1 LSSYDVVIIGAGPGG
16 YVAAI
21 RAGQLGLKAALVE
34 KRKTLGGTCL
44 NIGCIPSK
52 ALLDSSEFFAR
63 TKNEAAEH
71 GIEVGSVKVDLPKM
85 MDRKE
90 KVVSKLTGGVKS
102 LMKSNGV
109 DVYHGTGWI
118 VEAGRVEVRDEKG
131 NATDTLEANRLVLAN
146 GSAPAELPFLQF
158 DGEQVISSEEAL
170 SLESIPKELLVVGAG
185 AIGLEMASV
194 WSRLGSKVTVIEIMP
209 EILPGWDRQVAKT
222 LRRELSK
229 QGIEFELESK
239 VTGVK
244 KNKKSVRLSAENKKG
259 EEVSFSGEKVLVA
272 VGRRP
277 YLEGCNLE
285 SLSLAFEDDGKHIR
299 VNERFETS
307 AQGVYA
313 IGDIVHGPMLAH
325 KAEDEGVA
333 VAEVIADKAGHVNYE
348 VIPNVV
354 YTWPEGA
361 SVGRTE
367 EQLNEAG
374 VAYRKGSFPFAAN
387 GRALAMESSGGFV
400 KLLAHEETDR
410 VLGMHVV
417 GPWASDLIA
426 EAAAV
431 MEFGGSAED
440 MARTCH
446 AHPTL
451 PEAVKEAALGVAG
464 RAIHTK

>member
-1 LSSYDVVIIGAGPGG
+1 MSSYDVVIIGAGPGG

-21 RAGQLGLKAALVE
+21 RAGQLGLKTALIE
-34 KRKTLGGTCL
+34 KREALGGTCL

-63 TKNEAAEH
+63 TKNEAEEH
-71 GIEVGSVKVDLPKM
+71 GIEVGSVQVDLPKM
-85 MDRKE
+85 MARKE
-90 KVVSKLTGGVKS
+90 KVVSKLTGGVKM

-118 VEAGRVEVRDEKG
+118 VDGGHLEVRDSGGK
-131 NATDTLEANRLVLAN
+131 AKQTLETKKLILAN

-158 DGEQVISSEEAL
+158 DGEQVISSTEAL
-170 SLESIPKELLVVGAG
+170 ALERIPKELLVVGAG

-194 WSRLGSKVTVIEIMP
+194 WSRLGSKVTVVEIMP
-209 EILPGWDRQVAKT
+209 EILPGWDNQVAKS
-222 LRRELSK
+222 LHRELSK
-229 QGIEFELESK
+229 QGIDFQLETK
-239 VTGVK
+239 VTGIK

-285 SLSLAFEDDGKHIR
+285 ALSLAFEDDRKHIK

-313 IGDIVHGPMLAH
+313 IGDIIHGPMLAH

-333 VAEVIADKAGHVNYE
+333 VAEVIAGKAGHVNYD

-354 YTWPEGA
+354 YTLPEGA

-367 EQLNEAG
+367 EQLSEAG

-387 GRALAMESSGGFV
+387 GRALAMDSAGGFV
-400 KLLAHEETDR
+400 KILAHEETDR

>member
-1 LSSYDVVIIGAGPGG
+1 MSGYDVVIIGAGPGG

-21 RAGQLGLKAALVE
+21 RAGQLGLKTALIE
-34 KRKTLGGTCL
+34 KRQTLGGTCL

-52 ALLDSSEFFAR
+52 ALLDSSEFYAR
-63 TKNEAAEH
+63 TRNEAEEH
-71 GIEVGSVKVDLPKM
+71 GIEVSAVKIDLAKM
-85 MDRKE
+85 MARKE
-90 KVVSKLTGGVKS
+90 KVVSKLTGGVKM
-102 LMKSNGV
+102 LLKSSGV

-118 VEAGRVEVRDEKG
+118 VDAGKVELRDESGK
-131 NATDTLEANRLVLAN
+131 AKETLNTKNLILAN

-158 DGEQVISSEEAL
+158 DGEQVISSTEAL
-170 SLESIPKELLVVGAG
+170 SLEKVPRELLVVGAG

-194 WSRLGSKVTVIEIMP
+194 WSRLGSQVTVVEIMP
-209 EILPGWDRQVAKT
+209 EILPGWDGQVAKT
-222 LRRELSK
+222 IRRELSK
-229 QGIEFELESK
+229 QGIDFQLETK
-239 VTGVK
+239 VTGIR
-244 KNKKSVRLSAENKKG
+244 KNKKSLRLSGENKKG

-285 SLSLAFEDDGKHIR
+285 ALSLAFEEDGKHIQ
-299 VNERFETS
+299 VNDRFETGVD
-307 AQGVYA
+307 GVYA

-333 VAEVIADKAGHVNYE
+333 VAEILAGKPGHVNYE

-367 EQLNEAG
+367 EQLKEAG
-374 VAYRKGSFPFAAN
+374 VEYASGSFPFAAN
-387 GRALAMESSGGFV
+387 GRALAMDAPGGFV
-400 KLLAHEETDR
+400 KILAEAETDR

-426 EAAAV
+426 EGAAV

-451 PEAVKEAALGVAG
+451 PEAVKEAALAVAG

>member
-1 LSSYDVVIIGAGPGG
+1 MSSYDVIIIGAGPGG

-21 RAGQLGLKAALVE
+21 RAGQLGLKTALIE
-34 KRKTLGGTCL
+34 KRQTLGGTCL

-52 ALLDSSEFFAR
+52 ALLDSSEFLAR
-63 TKNEAAEH
+63 TRNEAEEH
-71 GIEVGSVKVDLPKM
+71 GIEVGSVKVDLSKM
-85 MDRKE
+85 MARKE
-90 KVVSKLTGGVKS
+90 KVVSKLTGGVKM

-118 VEAGRVEVRDEKG
+118 VDAGHVEVRDDKG
-131 NATDTLEANRLVLAN
+131 KAKETLETKNLILAN
-146 GSAPAELPFLQF
+146 GSAPAELPFLEF
-158 DGEQVISSEEAL
+158 DGEQVISSTEAL
-170 SLESIPKELLVVGAG
+170 ALESIPKELLVVGAG

-194 WSRLGSKVTVIEIMP
+194 WSRLGSKVTVVEIMP
-209 EILPGWDRQVAKT
+209 EILPGWDNQVAKT
-222 LRRELSK
+222 MRRELSK
-229 QGIEFELESK
+229 QGIGFQLETK
-239 VTGVK
+239 VTGIK

-259 EEVSFSGEKVLVA
+259 EEVSFSGDKVLVA

-285 SLSLAFEDDGKHIR
+285 TLSLAFEDDGKHIR

-313 IGDIVHGPMLAH
+313 VGDIVHGPMLAH

-333 VAEVIADKAGHVNYE
+333 VAELIAGKAGHVNYE

-367 EQLNEAG
+367 EQLSEAG
-374 VAYRKGSFPFAAN
+374 IPYRKGSFPFAAN
-387 GRALAMESSGGFV
+387 GRALAMDSSGGFV
-400 KLLAHEETDR
+400 KILAHEESDR

>member
-1 LSSYDVVIIGAGPGG
+1 MSSYDVLIIGAGPGG

-21 RAGQLGLKAALVE
+21 RAAQLGLKTALVE
-34 KRKTLGGTCL
+34 KRSALGGTCL

-63 TKNEAAEH
+63 TKNEAAGH
-71 GIEVGSVKVDLPKM
+71 GIEVGSVKVDIPKM
-85 MDRKE
+85 MQRKE
-90 KVVSKLTGGVKS
+90 KVVAKLTGGVKM

-109 DVYHGTGWI
+109 DVYTGTGRI
-118 VEAGRVEVRDEKG
+118 VDSHNVEIRDESDK
-131 NATDTLEANRLVLAN
+131 ATETVETKMLVLAN
-146 GSAPAELPFLQF
+146 GSAPVELPFLPF
-158 DGEQVISSEEAL
+158 DGEQIVSSTEAIAF
-170 SLESIPKELLVVGAG
+170 EAVPKELLVVGAG

-194 WSRLGSKVTVIEIMP
+194 WSRLGSKVTVVEIMP
-209 EILPGWDRQVAKT
+209 EILPGWDAQLAKT
-222 LRRELSK
+222 MRRELSK
-229 QGIEFELESK
+229 QGITFELKTK

-244 KNKKSVRLSAENKKG
+244 KNKKSVRLTAENEKG

-277 YLEGCNLE
+277 ALEGANVE
-285 SLSLAFEDDGKHIR
+285 SLGVEFEENGRQVK

-307 AQGVYA
+307 VADVYA
-313 IGDIVHGPMLAH
+313 VGDIVHGPMLAH

-333 VAEVIADKAGHVNYE
+333 VAEILAGQPGHVNYE

-367 EQLNEAG
+367 EQLKEQG
-374 VAYRKGSFPFAAN
+374 VPYNTGSFPFAAN
-387 GRALAMESSGGFV
+387 GRALAMDATGGFV
-400 KLLAHEETDR
+400 KILAHKETDQ